1 MYCYVGIRAEL
12 RKYTRYK
19 RLSGKDLAK
28 CEKGFSCTLINIQTS
43 FEGSKKD
50 LSFSAGA
57 ANYAWST
64 GRDGN
69 CTAFAP
75 CWYYEYHIN
84 GDIVKGFIDYRAA
97 SGDGVFFNES
107 LLPIMNSIAT
117 FFSDLVQLNQSTGT
131 WELTNMTDP
140 DEYAS
145 FVNNGAYTNGP
156 SIYPACGELFQLHV

>member
-1 MYCYVGIRAEL
+1 MVNRARWKLHGFRTMLVL
-12 RKYTRYK
+12 RV
-19 RLSGKDLAK
+19 
-28 CEKGFSCTLINIQTS
+28 F
-43 FEGSKKD
+43 
-50 LSFSAGA
+50 
-57 ANYAWST
+57 
-64 GRDGN
+64 
-69 CTAFAP
+69 
-75 CWYYEYHIN
+75 N

-97 SGDGVFFNES
+97 SGDGVFFYES